1 MTYKA
6 QQYKDKSGIKNEQT
20 CKLQYSSKVQIKKKA
35 LENKNYYQKNKT
47 TKNLEQNQKV

>member
-20 CKLQYSSKVQIKKKA
+20 CKLQYSSKVQIKKKSIRKQKLP
-35 LENKNYYQKNKT
+35 LEK
-47 TKNLEQNQKV
+47 QNSKKP